1 MKILSCWLV
10 ALFVVSVSGVAFADG
25 GFGRDIWTGYI
36 DQKGLWTPH
45 PDDCVAAETFIAS
58 GPGSLGFCMEDS
70 EHAAQPYEIARK
82 TCTDLG
88 KRLPEPNEFKFAC
101 NAAPSG
107 LNDMTDDWE
116 WSSNYVRQELNAS
129 YGGHWA
135 SLMGSGGCKENAMGR
150 WGTTSEETYVFRCV
164 R

>member
-1 MKILSCWLV
+1 MKILSYVFVSLFLV
-10 ALFVVSVSGVAFADG
+10 VVSNLALADG

-45 PDDCVAAETFIAS
+45 PDDCSSSETFIAS
-58 GPGSLGFCMEDS
+58 GPGSLGFCIEDDERS
-70 EHAAQPYEIARK
+70 ALAYQDARK

-101 NAAPSG
+101 LAAPSG
-107 LNDMTDDWE
+107 LNDMSNNWE

-129 YGGHWA
+129 YGGHWV
-135 SLMGSGGCKENAMGR
+135 SLMGYGGCKENAMGR
-150 WGTTSEETYVFRCV
+150 WGTASEETWAFRCV